1 MNIFKACSKNQ
12 QGFVIDKILHEFVP
26 VLNKW
31 LPKQRFPPVQLT
43 NLWDDFIPS
52 SFKMS
57 KLGLAGC

>member
-1 MNIFKACSKNQ
+1 MSKNQ
-12 QGFVIDKILHEFVP
+12 QGFVIDDILHEFVP

-31 LPKQRFPPVQLT
+31 LSKQKFPPLQLT
-43 NLWDDFIPS
+43 NLWDDFIPR